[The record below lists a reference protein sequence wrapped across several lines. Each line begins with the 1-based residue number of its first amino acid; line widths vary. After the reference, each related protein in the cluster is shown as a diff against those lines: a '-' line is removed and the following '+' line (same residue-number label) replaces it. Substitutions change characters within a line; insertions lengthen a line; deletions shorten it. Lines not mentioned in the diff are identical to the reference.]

1 MKPSKKPPLKE
12 CHIKDRLRFANNYVH
27 KDLRFWQHV
36 LFTDEASLHLHPNDN
51 KDLVRRPT
59 GDRYLGEF
67 VHPKPEG
74 DSLVFW
80 GSIGWNGQGVLRLV
94 TETISGKTYAQLLC
108 DVIPATLERLNMH
121 SAILIEDHATSHDTR
136 LVINTKSSLNLR
148 ILEDYPSN
156 SQI

>member
-1 MKPSKKPPLKE
+1 M
-12 CHIKDRLRFANNYVH
+12 
-27 KDLRFWQHV
+27 
-36 LFTDEASLHLHPNDN
+36 
-51 KDLVRRPT
+51 
-59 GDRYLGEF
+59 
-67 VHPKPEG
+67 
-74 DSLVFW
+74 FW

-121 SAILIEDHATSHDTR
+121 SAILIEVHATSHDTR

-156 SQI
+156 SPDLNPVEHVWAYWKKRVHQRLPCNLEELEIYALEEWENIPLEFIHSCILSMPNRLAEIIKSHGGYTKY